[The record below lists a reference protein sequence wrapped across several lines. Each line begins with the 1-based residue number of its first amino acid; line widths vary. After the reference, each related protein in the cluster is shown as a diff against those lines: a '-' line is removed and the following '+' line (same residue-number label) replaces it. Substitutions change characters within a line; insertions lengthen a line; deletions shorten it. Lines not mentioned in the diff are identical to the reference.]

1 MLGARGPGLGAAS
14 RDLDPGLGA
23 WGPGPLGRPG
33 TGAQGSGPGAR
44 SPGPGLGAQ
53 GVGLRGLDP
62 GGLMRARG
70 PRSGMSRGSGHLGV
84 ASGVWGLIQVKIT
97 SHHHRSLAFWSTS
110 VFFLTR
116 AGRLLVQ
123 MSDCRGPSRSS
134 SEKLVCVDGPPP
146 QRYDPRSTASISC
159 RRRRRGST
167 GSSARQ
173 SGQPTIVNQGPCYR
187 RFENWGRHIEIQH
200 IESCISDM
208 GIQCWLREKKNS
220 CSVYELLIKC
230 RDRKAVFG
238 ISFGHPEIVHGYV
251 QASPQIIDEVSR
263 LLEKARTQAL
273 DMLR

>member
-1 MLGARGPGLGAAS
+1 
-14 RDLDPGLGA
+14 
-23 WGPGPLGRPG
+23 
-33 TGAQGSGPGAR
+33 
-44 SPGPGLGAQ
+44 
-53 GVGLRGLDP
+53 
-62 GGLMRARG
+62 
-70 PRSGMSRGSGHLGV
+70 MSRGSGHLGV

-251 QASPQIIDEVSR
+251 QASPQIIDEVSG
-263 LLEKARTQAL
+263 LIEKARTQAL